1 MRDKGADGPLFCL
14 GAELI
19 ESVKRAC
26 EGFRAMRDA
35 LMRLL
40 EPPIEALGFELLE
53 LEFARAGRGGTLR
66 IYIDR
71 PAADGGTCGRHD
83 LAAGDLGA
91 DAQTVVGGDG
101 QSGGDGQGAG
111 RRVARRDVLRP
122 DLPSQDFP
130 DRDPASREVPSQGG
144 ISVDDCAAVSH
155 AVSQILDADDPIKGH
170 YTLEVSSPGL
180 DRVLR
185 KRAHFE
191 RFVGE
196 RVFVE
201 LMLPIEGRRRFAGT
215 LKAVLGEAIV
225 VEVDGQAHVLPLER
239 IQKAR
244 LRPE

>member
-1 MRDKGADGPLFCL
+1 
-14 GAELI
+14 
-19 ESVKRAC
+19 
-26 EGFRAMRDA
+26 MRDA

-53 LEFARAGRGGTLR
+53 IEFAQAGRGGTLR

-71 PAADGGTCGRHD
+71 E
-83 LAAGDLGA
+83 AGD
-91 DAQTVVGGDG
+91 DDDDDG
-101 QSGGDGQGAG
+101 
-111 RRVARRDVLRP
+111 VLSQ
-122 DLPSQDFP
+122 DLLSQDSPSQG
-130 DRDPASREVPSQGG
+130 SPSQGG

-155 AVSQILDADDPIKGH
+155 AVSEILDAEDPIKGH
-170 YTLEVSSPGL
+170 YTLEVSSPGV

-201 LMLPIEGRRRFAGT
+201 LKLPIEGRRRFAGT
-215 LKAVLGEAIV
+215 LKSVLGEAIV
-225 VEVDGQAHVLPLER
+225 VEVDGRAHELPLER

>member
-1 MRDKGADGPLFCL
+1 MVPFFVLARILTATR
-14 GAELI
+14 
-19 ESVKRAC
+19 VC
-26 EGFRAMRDA
+26 EGFRVMRDA

-53 LEFARAGRGGTLR
+53 IEFAQAGRGGTLR

-71 PAADGGTCGRHD
+71 NPDGRGEKTSDDDGGD
-83 LAAGDLGA
+83 KVPS
-91 DAQTVVGGDG
+91 Q
-101 QSGGDGQGAG
+101 
-111 RRVARRDVLRP
+111 
-122 DLPSQDFP
+122 DLPSQGS
-130 DRDPASREVPSQGG
+130 ASQGG

-155 AVSQILDADDPIKGH
+155 AVSQILDAEDPIKGH

-196 RVFVE
+196 RAFVE
-201 LMLPIEGRRRFAGT
+201 LKLPIDGRRRFAGT
-215 LKAVLGEAIV
+215 LKSVLGEAIV
-225 VEVDGQAHVLPLER
+225 VEVDGRAHELPLDR
-239 IQKAR
+239 IHKAR